1 MSHPATPSET
11 RRDPR
16 GPVAAVD
23 VWVRR
28 VTDILDG
35 RDLLDDDERATLA
48 RIVAPSAAM
57 AYAAGHVL
65 ARRAVAS
72 VVGSPPSSLRFD
84 RTCTTCGAPH
94 GRPVLVGSAGLEVSL
109 SRSHDFVAV
118 AISTALPVGID
129 IESIQAVSFAG
140 FPDAA
145 LHPDERE
152 ALDTTS
158 PRRLRRRAVTWVRK
172 EAALKS
178 LGIGLRRDPAG
189 LRTPPSGIPTD
200 LLGDGADNQVTAMV
214 TVHDLALPWPEA
226 AAAVAVAGQAIRVG
240 VRQR

>member
-1 MSHPATPSET
+1 MTASSSHS
-11 RRDPR
+11 RDTA
-16 GPVAAVD
+16 VSVD

-28 VTDILDG
+28 VADLPDG
-35 RDLLDDDERATLA
+35 RDLLDDHERATLA
-48 RIVAPSAAM
+48 RMVPPSAAM

-72 VVGSPPSSLRFD
+72 VVGSPPASLRFD
-84 RTCTTCGAPH
+84 RTCTTCGAAH
-94 GRPVLVGSAGLEVSL
+94 GRPVLVGARDVELSL
-109 SRSHDFVAV
+109 SRCDDWVAV

-129 IESIQAVSFAG
+129 IESIQAVRFPG
-140 FPDAA
+140 FRDVA

-152 ALDTTS
+152 VVE
-158 PRRLRRRAVTWVRK
+158 PRTDILLRRHAVSWVRK

-178 LGIGLRRDPAG
+178 LGIGLRTDPAG

-200 LLGDGADNQVTAMV
+200 VIGVGAARVTV
-214 TVHDLALPWPEA
+214 TVHDLALPWPET
-226 AAAVAVAGQAIRVG
+226 AAAVALAGQARRVD